1 MVLPANDRLDDLYAI
16 QRVLQEEVNRLQV
29 MFDTE
34 DDLSGSVR
42 RYILN
47 IQIEALQE
55 EGTKLSA
62 RISDILERDLQR

>member
-1 MVLPANDRLDDLYAI
+1 MVLPADDRLDELYAI
-16 QRVLQEEVNRLQV
+16 QRVLQEEVNRLQL
-29 MFDTE
+29 MLDAE
-34 DDLSGSVR
+34 DEVSGSVR

>member
-1 MVLPANDRLDDLYAI
+1 MVLPANDRLDELYAI
-16 QRVLQEEVNRLQV
+16 QRVLQEEVNRLQL

-34 DDLSGSVR
+34 DEVSGSVR

>member
-1 MVLPANDRLDDLYAI
+1 MLD
-16 QRVLQEEVNRLQV
+16 QEDEV
-29 MFDTE
+29 
-34 DDLSGSVR
+34 SKSVR
-42 RYILN
+42 RYILT

>member
-1 MVLPANDRLDDLYAI
+1 MVLPANDRLDHLYAI
-16 QRVLQEEVNRLQV
+16 QRVLQEEVSRLQL
-29 MFDTE
+29 MFDQE
-34 DDLSGSVR
+34 DEVSGSVR
-42 RYILN
+42 RYILT